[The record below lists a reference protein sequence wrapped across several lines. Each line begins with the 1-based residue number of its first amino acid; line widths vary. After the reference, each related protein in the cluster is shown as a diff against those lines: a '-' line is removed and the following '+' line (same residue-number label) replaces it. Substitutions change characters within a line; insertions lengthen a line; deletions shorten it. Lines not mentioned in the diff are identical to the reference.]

1 MEIYLIRHT
10 AVEVPSGVCYGQS
23 DVPLKESFYTEAE
36 VVREKLAQVKNTFY
50 PYSDFDHVFCSP
62 LSRCVKLA
70 DYCGYKEAI
79 KDDRIKEISF
89 GEWELQRFDEIGDPV
104 LQEWYKDYLHVRA
117 TGGESFEDQYAR
129 VAAFLSGLKEKE
141 SGDSPKKIAIF
152 AHGGVLICAR
162 IFAGEISP
170 GEAFNSLTP
179 FGGIIKITF

>member
-10 AVEVPSGVCYGQS
+10 AVDVPPGVCYGQS
-23 DVPLKESFYTEAE
+23 DVPLKESFETEAQA
-36 VVREKLAQVKNTFY
+36 VRENLAQIKNTFY
-50 PYSDFDHVFCSP
+50 PDHDFDHVFCSP

-70 DYCGYKEAI
+70 DYCGYKDAV

-89 GEWELQRFDEIGDPV
+89 GQWELQCFDEIQDPV
-104 LQEWYKDYLHVRA
+104 LQQWYGDYLHVRA

-141 SGDSPKKIAIF
+141 REGCSKKIAVF

-162 IFAGEISP
+162 IFAGEILPSD
-170 GEAFNSLTP
+170 AFNNLTS
-179 FGGIIKITF
+179 FGGIIKVAL